1 MVRLFKA
8 LSDEPNMKYAMMD
21 AMIIPVHRHGH
32 GAKGEAKI
40 RPLANQ
46 KGDGQPKFLP

>member
-1 MVRLFKA
+1 M
-8 LSDEPNMKYAMMD
+8 EYAMMD

-32 GAKGEAKI
+32 GAKGGAKI
-40 RPLANQ
+40 RPLSNQ